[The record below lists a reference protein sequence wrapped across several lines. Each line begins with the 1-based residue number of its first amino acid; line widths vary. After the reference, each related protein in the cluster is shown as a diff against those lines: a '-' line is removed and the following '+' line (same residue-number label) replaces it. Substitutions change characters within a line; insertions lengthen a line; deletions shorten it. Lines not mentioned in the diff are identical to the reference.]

1 MSGSSVLAGNLAFAL
16 LTASRTSLRA
26 VLDSN
31 EISNS
36 VIIVAAFSLEN
47 ELIWVMPSSDLSS
60 TSVGF
65 ASSRSAS
72 SGDIPS

>member
-1 MSGSSVLAGNLAFAL
+1 MIGSSVLAGNLALAL

-47 ELIWVMPSSDLSS
+47 ELI
-60 TSVGF
+60 
-65 ASSRSAS
+65 
-72 SGDIPS
+72 